1 MEKRTRN
8 LLTVGEVAK
17 ILGINKNTVLHYDRE
32 GVIKAIRNDSNY
44 RFYNEKKLKNFRS
57 VLKLRK
63 LGFSLETIKDIGKY
77 VKNKNYTAVIEI
89 MREKVEEN
97 KKRIEEIE
105 EDMKALESNEKY
117 MEYLNDIVEEEGE
130 DSIEEPENFF
140 CIKRCEEEKGIFI
153 DIDDVERNLINQK
166 RFIEKELKRYKK
178 DFTWLKKQFFGK
190 GISQEKILEKNYE
203 CDMFIIK
210 ADIENYPDK
219 YIFPEGEYAFLYI
232 KKGSKKEFV
241 MKDFL
246 NKIKNSGYKI
256 AGDLFVEEISL
267 FAEKENEEEV
277 RILKILIKPLTSE

>member
-44 RFYNEKKLKNFRS
+44 RFYNEKKLKNFKS

-63 LGFSLETIKDIGKY
+63 LGFSLETIKNIGKY
-77 VKNKNYTAVIEI
+77 VKEKNYTAVIEI

-130 DSIEEPENFF
+130 DYIEEPENFF
-140 CIKRCEEEKGIFI
+140 CIKKCKEEKGIFI
-153 DIDDVERNLINQK
+153 DIDDVERNLINKK

-178 DFTWLKKQFFGK
+178 DFIWLKKQFFGK
-190 GISQEKILEKNYE
+190 GISKEKILEKNYE
-203 CDMFIIK
+203 CNMFIIK

-219 YIFPEGEYAFLYI
+219 YIFPEGEYAFLYV
-232 KKGSKKEFV
+232 KKKSEQNLII
-241 MKDFL
+241 KDFI
-246 NKIKNSGYKI
+246 NRIKRSGYEI
-256 AGDLFVEEISL
+256 VGDLFIEELSL
-267 FAEKENEEEV
+267 FAEENEQEV
-277 RILKILIKPLTSE
+277 KILKIPIKLLTSE